1 VVIILSLEKENQS
14 MKTIGGILLG
24 IVTIIYWQFYY
35 SNLYNFWI
43 SVKSNPDD
51 AMAKKALLIR
61 NIIIQIIMAG
71 LGLFLIISTLQ
82 ILGFVNYW

>member
-1 VVIILSLEKENQS
+1 
-14 MKTIGGILLG
+14 M
-24 IVTIIYWQFYY
+24 
-35 SNLYNFWI
+35 

-51 AMAKKALLIR
+51 AMEKKALLIR

-71 LGLFLIISTLQ
+71 FGLFLIISTLQ

>member
-1 VVIILSLEKENQS
+1 MVIFFKFIERES

-24 IVTIIYWQFYY
+24 IVTIIYWQYYY
-35 SNLYNFWI
+35 SNLYNFWM

>member
-1 VVIILSLEKENQS
+1 

-24 IVTIIYWQFYY
+24 FVTIIYWQYYY
-35 SNLYNFWI
+35 SNLYKFWM

-51 AMAKKALLIR
+51 AMEKKALLIR

-71 LGLFLIISTLQ
+71 LGLVLIISTLQ

>member
-1 VVIILSLEKENQS
+1 

-24 IVTIIYWQFYY
+24 IVTIIYWQYYY
-35 SNLYNFWI
+35 SNLYKFWM

-51 AMAKKALLIR
+51 AMEKKALLIR

>member
-1 VVIILSLEKENQS
+1 

-24 IVTIIYWQFYY
+24 IFTVIYWQFYY
-35 SNLYNFWI
+35 SNLYNFWM

-51 AMAKKALLIR
+51 AMEKKALLIR
-61 NIIIQIIMAG
+61 NIILQIIMAG

>member
-1 VVIILSLEKENQS
+1 

-24 IVTIIYWQFYY
+24 IFTIFYWQFYY
-35 SNLYNFWI
+35 SNLYNFWM
-43 SVKSNPDD
+43 SVKSNPDE

-61 NIIIQIIMAG
+61 DIIIQIIMAG

>member
-1 VVIILSLEKENQS
+1 

-24 IVTIIYWQFYY
+24 IFTVIYWQFYY
-35 SNLYNFWI
+35 SNLYKFWM
-43 SVKSNPDD
+43 SVKSNPDE

-61 NIIIQIIMAG
+61 DIIIQIIMAG

>member
-1 VVIILSLEKENQS
+1 
-14 MKTIGGILLG
+14 MKTIAGILLG

-35 SNLYNFWI
+35 SNLYKYWM

-71 LGLFLIISTLQ
+71 FGLLLIISTLQ

>member
-1 VVIILSLEKENQS
+1 
-14 MKTIGGILLG
+14 MKTTGGILLG
-24 IVTIIYWQFYY
+24 IFTVIYWQFYY
-35 SNLYNFWI
+35 SNLYNFWM

-51 AMAKKALLIR
+51 AMEKKALLIR
-61 NIIIQIIMAG
+61 NIILQIIMAG

>member
-1 VVIILSLEKENQS
+1 

-24 IVTIIYWQFYY
+24 IVTIIYWQYYY
-35 SNLYNFWI
+35 SNLYKFWM

-51 AMAKKALLIR
+51 AMEKKALLIR

-71 LGLFLIISTLQ
+71 FGLFLIISTLQ

>member
-1 VVIILSLEKENQS
+1 

-24 IVTIIYWQFYY
+24 IFTIFYWQFYY
-35 SNLYNFWI
+35 SNLYNFWM
-43 SVKSNPDD
+43 SVKSNPDE

-61 NIIIQIIMAG
+61 DIIIQVIMAG

>member
-1 VVIILSLEKENQS
+1 

-24 IVTIIYWQFYY
+24 IFTVIYWQFYY
-35 SNLYNFWI
+35 SNLYNFWM
-43 SVKSNPDD
+43 SLKSNPDD

-61 NIIIQIIMAG
+61 NIILQIIMAG